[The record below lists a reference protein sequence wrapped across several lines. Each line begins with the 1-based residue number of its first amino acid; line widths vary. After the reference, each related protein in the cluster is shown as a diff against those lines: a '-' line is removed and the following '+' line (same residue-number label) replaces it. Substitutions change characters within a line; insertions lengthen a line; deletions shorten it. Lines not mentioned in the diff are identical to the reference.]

1 MTEVVNEKES
11 LLNNVDKP
19 DISLNVCQPV
29 KKKKKKRCFHCKAKL
44 PIINYPCKCGY
55 VFCYQHLNAH
65 SHNCTYDYSKER
77 KEELTK
83 NIMKVVC
90 QKVEK
95 MLHILC
101 RSATAV
107 SQSKITTDV

>member
-95 MLHILC
+95 I
-101 RSATAV
+101 
-107 SQSKITTDV
+107 

>member
-77 KEELTK
+77 KEEWHYCK
-83 NIMKVVC
+83 EY
-90 QKVEK
+90 Q
-95 MLHILC
+95 
-101 RSATAV
+101 
-107 SQSKITTDV
+107 TTSFFYRECTPM